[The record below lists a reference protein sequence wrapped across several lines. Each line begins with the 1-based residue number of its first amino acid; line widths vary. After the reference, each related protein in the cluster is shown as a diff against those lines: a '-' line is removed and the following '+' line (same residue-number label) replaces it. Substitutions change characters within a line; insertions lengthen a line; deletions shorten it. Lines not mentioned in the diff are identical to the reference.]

1 MKKSL
6 KVLSSALLLG
16 LSVTGV
22 VTLSSCTDKEAQQAE
37 FSKAREEAVLEYAKE
52 SASSNLD
59 AYVAKTL
66 EVLGYQKADV
76 SGLEAK
82 VTEVKGNISAATTKA
97 DVESQLTAGINSV
110 YQLIKTK
117 VTENNTSIANQIST
131 LNTEKAALREQVAS
145 LQAQL
150 AAEEDSKAY
159 LVAAIKDVNIAC
171 NNFYPNTKDDGRVA
185 GILNKAINDVV
196 VAESNEDIDE
206 A

>member
-37 FSKAREEAVLEYAKE
+37 VSKAREEAVLEYAKE

-82 VTEVKGNISAATTKA
+82 VTEVKGNISAASTKA

-131 LNTEKAALREQVAS
+131 LNTEKAALQEQVAS
-145 LQAQL
+145 LQAQGTAD
-150 AAEEDSKAY
+150 AATISS
-159 LVAAIKDVNIAC
+159 
-171 NNFYPNTKDDGRVA
+171 
-185 GILNKAINDVV
+185 LNSQITEKEIV
-196 VAESNEDIDE
+196 
-206 A
+206 